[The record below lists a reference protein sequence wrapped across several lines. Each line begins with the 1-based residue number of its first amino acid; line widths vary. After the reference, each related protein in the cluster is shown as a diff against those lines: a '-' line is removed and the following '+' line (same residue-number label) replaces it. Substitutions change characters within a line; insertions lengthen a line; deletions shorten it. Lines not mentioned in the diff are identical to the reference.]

1 MTYLFIG
8 MMIGVII
15 GTTIG
20 SLAVA
25 FKSAEKEIARLER
38 EVDNMHNKKYGIW
51 KTRYAENSRNIFEDW
66 VRRDGDPILFSTER
80 GALEYMHGMEMKT
93 QGAFTEFEVRE
104 VS

>member
-1 MTYLFIG
+1 
-8 MMIGVII
+8 
-15 GTTIG
+15 
-20 SLAVA
+20 
-25 FKSAEKEIARLER
+25 
-38 EVDNMHNKKYGIW
+38 MHNKKYGIW
-51 KTRYAENSRNIFEDW
+51 KTRYAENNRNIFEDW